1 MLSTAEARF
10 TQFGCGLCAPPRW
23 LNFDASPAM
32 RLQRLPIVGNLVP
45 SGQFGRYPTNVR
57 YGNIVNGLPIPDE
70 SVEFLYCSHVL
81 EHISLSELRC
91 ALANCY
97 KYLQPGGIFRLVVPD
112 LETMAKAYIESNHND
127 EAAHEFIR
135 ITLLGKEHRQ
145 RDLLSFIKDWL
156 ANSEHLWMYDYKS
169 LSMELSKVG
178 FQNIRR
184 AKFGDSGIEVFSDVE
199 NLERWTGEL
208 GIQCQK

>member
-1 MLSTAEARF
+1 MLSTSEARF

-32 RLQRLPIVGNLVP
+32 RLQRLPIIGNLMP

-57 YGNIVNGLPIPDE
+57 YGNIVDGLPIPDE
-70 SVEFLYCSHVL
+70 SIEFLYCSHVL
-81 EHISLSELRC
+81 EHISLAELRC

-97 KYLQPGGIFRLVVPD
+97 KYLQSGGIFRLVVPD
-112 LETMAKAYIESNHND
+112 LEVMAKAYIESNTA
-127 EAAHEFIR
+127 EATHEFMR
-135 ITLLGKEHRQ
+135 ITLLGKEQRQ

-156 ANSEHLWMYDYKS
+156 AGNNHLWMYDYKS
-169 LSMELSKVG
+169 LSMELTKAG

-184 AKFGDSGIEVFSDVE
+184 AKFGDSGIEVFNDVE
-199 NLERWTGEL
+199 NLERWTSEL